1 VGRQNEGS
9 FGFAKRWLLC
19 RAKPNVPECG
29 RVFYFLFCLFAANLR
44 LSFFFQLAPNVLFTQ
59 QIYNIRKYN
68 VKFHKVVDKN
78 LDFYSVVEIT
88 ILFLKM
94 QAFWIKI
101 SYFNVNHG
109 SALLTIGFSTA

>member
-1 VGRQNEGS
+1 MKALLALRSVGSYVGQSQMCLNVG
-9 FGFAKRWLLC
+9 GFSIFFSVFLQQIYDC
-19 RAKPNVPECG
+19 R
-29 RVFYFLFCLFAANLR
+29 F
-44 LSFFFQLAPNVLFTQ
+44 FFFQFAPNVLFTQ

-68 VKFHKVVDKN
+68 VKFHKIVDEN

-101 SYFNVNHG
+101 SYFNINHG